1 MSFQRP
7 VNNLKWGRKE
17 ISGHSLNP
25 TQISARGFGP
35 TTLLLHSSPTAH
47 DGITQSTACSYFTVT
62 DCSKLQKLK
71 AADIKKTYWYYS
83 IFFILLTNPI
93 KRPKQDYHPSPLVPT
108 LDTNFHKYK
117 RVLQPKRPAG
127 VFPKLAEWLPNIYKG
142 WKLPATGLPDLR
154 RRGNNNRPLVNVK
167 NRSQFG

>member
-1 MSFQRP
+1 MREKGDQWSLTKSHSDLCQGIWT
-7 VNNLKWGRKE
+7 NNASPPFFTYCTWWN
-17 ISGHSLNP
+17 HSKHCMFILYCHWLQ
-25 TQISARGFGP
+25 QITEAE
-35 TTLLLHSSPTAH
+35 SSRH
-47 DGITQSTACSYFTVT
+47 
-62 DCSKLQKLK
+62 KKKLK
-71 AADIKKTYWYYS
+71 GKGWYYS